1 MTLFLQFNTQK
12 NMINPTDQLLLDKKG
27 ISSNKI
33 QEQLLSFAK
42 GFPFLTI
49 VSPVEPGNGILCLGD
64 KRVDEYLGVWNDYL
78 QSNASILKFVP
89 ASGAAS
95 RMFKDLFEFLDG
107 KSNEPEKAAERKF
120 FDEINQFAFA
130 ELLDKTC
137 KANTGKGIQDLIQNK
152 QYNTVVE
159 QLLLETGLNY
169 GSLPKGLLLFH
180 SYLAH
185 TSSRFL
191 DNLNRALSTM
201 LLGLLVFYGANE
213 LIFRVCNVLFN
224 SRTNLNDMTIA
235 AQVASAPRMTALIVV
250 LLAPF
255 VEEVL
260 FRGLVF
266 GCLKE
271 KSRIFAYILSCAL
284 FAFLH
289 VWTAA
294 VSNWDLGY
302 LILMLQYLVPGLVFA
317 WAYEHS
323 GTLWTSILLHMLVNA
338 LSLFTIAS

>member
-1 MTLFLQFNTQK
+1 MAIGLVALYGLNELVYRLTRLVVSNQTNRNDTTISAQIEDAPHMTL
-12 NMINPTDQLLLDKKG
+12 
-27 ISSNKI
+27 
-33 QEQLLSFAK
+33 
-42 GFPFLTI
+42 
-49 VSPVEPGNGILCLGD
+49 
-64 KRVDEYLGVWNDYL
+64 
-78 QSNASILKFVP
+78 
-89 ASGAAS
+89 
-95 RMFKDLFEFLDG
+95 
-107 KSNEPEKAAERKF
+107 
-120 FDEINQFAFA
+120 
-130 ELLDKTC
+130 
-137 KANTGKGIQDLIQNK
+137 
-152 QYNTVVE
+152 
-159 QLLLETGLNY
+159 
-169 GSLPKGLLLFH
+169 
-180 SYLAH
+180 
-185 TSSRFL
+185 
-191 DNLNRALSTM
+191 
-201 LLGLLVFYGANE
+201 
-213 LIFRVCNVLFN
+213 
-224 SRTNLNDMTIA
+224 
-235 AQVASAPRMTALIVV
+235 LIVIF
-250 LLAPF
+250 LAPF